1 MHKASVLVSALLL
14 SACAVGP
21 NYQKPFFSLPDH
33 WPWQQ
38 DVAKH
43 PDVKRTDTVSR
54 DWWQDF
60 KDPAL
65 NAVIDEGRKNNADL
79 VIAAA
84 RVAQARALLSTRQSD
99 LYPSLDVQGGA
110 TRTSRSQEATISGF
124 PASSKPFNDINLA
137 AVLNYELDLWG
148 RLRRANESGRAAL
161 LAEESNREAVRLAVT
176 SDIAQGYFNLRALD
190 AQIDVT
196 DDTIKTRREALKFQE
211 TQYRL
216 GGANGLA
223 YRQAEAELAA
233 AEAQMPQLE
242 QARAEQESA
251 LAVLLGRSPKDIIE
265 GKVKTGKSIDALPAS
280 PLLPT
285 NLPSTLLERR
295 PDIAAAELDLVSAN
309 ADIGVARADYFP
321 RVSLTALLGLASS
334 DADRLLRSSA
344 RNWQAGATFSGPL
357 LNAGRTRA
365 GIAAAEG
372 RRDEA
377 LANYQQTV
385 RNAFKQVMDSLS
397 AEKTS
402 AAREKAQTAQ
412 MNARNE
418 TVRLSQ
424 LRYKSGYSD
433 YLEVLDAQRSLFSA
447 RLERINARRDR
458 LTSAVNLYKA
468 LGGGWSPDKRIVKAT
483 KGK

>member
-38 DVAKH
+38 DVARH

-265 GKVKTGKSIDALPAS
+265 GKVKTGKS
-280 PLLPT
+280 
-285 NLPSTLLERR
+285 
-295 PDIAAAELDLVSAN
+295 
-309 ADIGVARADYFP
+309 
-321 RVSLTALLGLASS
+321 
-334 DADRLLRSSA
+334 DR
-344 RNWQAGATFSGPL
+344 
-357 LNAGRTRA
+357 
-365 GIAAAEG
+365 
-372 RRDEA
+372 
-377 LANYQQTV
+377 
-385 RNAFKQVMDSLS
+385 
-397 AEKTS
+397 
-402 AAREKAQTAQ
+402 
-412 MNARNE
+412 
-418 TVRLSQ
+418 
-424 LRYKSGYSD
+424 KS
-433 YLEVLDAQRSLFSA
+433 V
-447 RLERINARRDR
+447 
-458 LTSAVNLYKA
+458 V
-468 LGGGWSPDKRIVKAT
+468 
-483 KGK
+483 